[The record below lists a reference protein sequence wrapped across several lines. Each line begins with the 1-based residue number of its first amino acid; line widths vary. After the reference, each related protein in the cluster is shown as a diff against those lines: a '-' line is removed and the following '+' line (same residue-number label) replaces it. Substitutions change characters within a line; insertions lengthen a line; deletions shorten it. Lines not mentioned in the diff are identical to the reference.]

1 MTDLIIGYGKG
12 EIEPKVAPLVKAVQ
26 AAGFVTFSSCE
37 GHPGDETKL
46 NYTNVGFY
54 ASEAEARRV
63 HQALFRYRPR
73 LSCSWNFRAGFV
85 CNRNTHEW
93 MLGWTLENWGI
104 IDPGDDSEFLKRT
117 MEAAWNTDIPLLAE
131 MFGEIQ
137 VSR

>member
-1 MTDLIIGYGKG
+1 
-12 EIEPKVAPLVKAVQ
+12 
-26 AAGFVTFSSCE
+26 
-37 GHPGDETKL
+37 
-46 NYTNVGFY
+46 
-54 ASEAEARRV
+54 
-63 HQALFRYRPR
+63 
-73 LSCSWNFRAGFV
+73 
-85 CNRNTHEW
+85 